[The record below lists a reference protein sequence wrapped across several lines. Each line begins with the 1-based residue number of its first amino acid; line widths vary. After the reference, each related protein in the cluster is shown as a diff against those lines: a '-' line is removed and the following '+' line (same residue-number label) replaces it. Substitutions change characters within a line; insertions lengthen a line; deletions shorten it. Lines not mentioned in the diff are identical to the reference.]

1 VSQGPLQ
8 KLQSSVHFFFA
19 LARCA
24 RTNYQGILCLAS
36 CPTVPIL
43 PVLFSSA
50 RCARIRSHQGIVGCI
65 YYTCCMLMCFFLF
78 GMLLLHARLLGC
90 CRLMCFLHML
100 GCCRLLYIS
109 CMLYFSSARY
119 ARTYSQSVE
128 GCMHESSTR
137 AGFHTCCT
145 LLYLSYVLYFSS
157 ARCARTHSQSFV
169 GCRHEFYTL
178 AVGWFSCVLYFSSA
192 RCARTHSQSV
202 VL

>member
-1 VSQGPLQ
+1 MLGFLPNCADSACFI
-8 KLQSSVHFFFA
+8 FFGS
-19 LARCA
+19 L
-24 RTNYQGILCLAS
+24 
-36 CPTVPIL
+36 
-43 PVLFSSA
+43 
-50 RCARIRSHQGIVGCI
+50 RSHSLSSGYCRL
-65 YYTCCMLMCFFLF
+65 YLLHMLHVNVLFLF

-119 ARTYSQSVE
+119 ARTQSQNVV
-128 GCMHESSTR
+128 GCRHVSSTL
-137 AGFHTCCT
+137 CCT
-145 LLYLSYVLYFSS
+145 LLYFSCMVYFSS
-157 ARCARTHSQSFV
+157 ARYAHTYSQNVV

-202 VL
+202 VGCRNVSSSRSVHTLL